1 MSSNKAARSS
11 RRHLARL
18 TVVRQM
24 RIYKQ
29 DLTNTWAVKHPGK
42 FRKSHSMNCG
52 RSHCML
58 CVNPRRTW
66 NRVTLQELI
75 ADEAFS
81 YAMREVQQMRKIV
94 INGKTVEVEADN
106 ITYEDVVRLA
116 GMREGVV
123 YTVVH
128 DDRMNRAGHL
138 FPGQSIPCSD
148 TLRIDISFTGNA

>member
-1 MSSNKAARSS
+1 MSSNKAVRSS
-11 RRHLARL
+11 RRYVNSL
-18 TVVRQM
+18 VVAGQM

-66 NRVTLQELI
+66 NRVTLQEI
-75 ADEAFS
+75 SADEAFS
-81 YAMREVQQMRKIV
+81 YEMREVQYMRKII
-94 INGKTVEVEADN
+94 INGKPVEVDSDSV
-106 ITYEDVVRLA
+106 TYEDVVRLA

-128 DDRMNRAGHL
+128 DDRVTRAGHL

-148 TLRIDISFTGNA
+148 TLRIDICHTGDA